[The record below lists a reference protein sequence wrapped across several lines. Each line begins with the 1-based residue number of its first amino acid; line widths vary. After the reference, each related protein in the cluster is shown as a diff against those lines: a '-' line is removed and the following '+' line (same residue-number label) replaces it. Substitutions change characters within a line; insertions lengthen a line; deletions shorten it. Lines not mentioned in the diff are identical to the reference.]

1 MFLNEKLYLDLENNI
16 LEGYKG
22 MNINDDLF
30 EMQKIYHRSIFDA
43 YNEII
48 TNMLNKKIKWTLDMS
63 EVQEF
68 REKGNKLKFILRKS
82 KQILIE
88 SALMMCGLIKDKN
101 DSLIS
106 ISLPKYDM
114 KAILFLREERMFKL
128 VNYEF
133 LTESENFFSFFQMFF
148 INVSKF
154 SLSNAIEEYLFEDLT
169 HFIRSIL

>member
-1 MFLNEKLYLDLENNI
+1 
-16 LEGYKG
+16 
-22 MNINDDLF
+22 
-30 EMQKIYHRSIFDA
+30 
-43 YNEII
+43 
-48 TNMLNKKIKWTLDMS
+48 MLNKKIKWTLDMS

-114 KAILFLREERMFKL
+114 KAILFL
-128 VNYEF
+128 
-133 LTESENFFSFFQMFF
+133 
-148 INVSKF
+148 
-154 SLSNAIEEYLFEDLT
+154 
-169 HFIRSIL
+169 